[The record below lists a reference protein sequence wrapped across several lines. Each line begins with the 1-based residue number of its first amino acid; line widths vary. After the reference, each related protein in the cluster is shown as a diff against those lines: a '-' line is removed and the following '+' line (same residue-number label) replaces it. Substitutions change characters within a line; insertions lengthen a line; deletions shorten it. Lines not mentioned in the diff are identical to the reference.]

1 MAEIIN
7 WYDKIGANNKK
18 KKLPKKWKDHHI
30 HHNSMILC
38 VGPTGS
44 GKTNSLMD
52 YISRSNGEFYKI
64 IINSFNTTDEPLYNH
79 LKEKSD
85 RIEFYDNIEEMPDLA
100 EFEDDKDKPKLLVI
114 DDFINL
120 TKKEQKKIFNYII
133 SGRKFG
139 FSVWLMAQSYINIDK
154 LITRNINYFLLYKI
168 NDNVSIDRIIR
179 NHNIDNVDPELFKK
193 AYQLSTREPLSFM
206 IIDLKSKD
214 KKDRHRHGFLNF
226 LKLKAN
232 DSSDDD

>member
-1 MAEIIN
+1 MAENKDIIN
-7 WYDKIGANNKK
+7 WYDKIGANDKK
-18 KKLPKKWKDHHI
+18 KKLPKKWKNHHI

-52 YISRSNGEFYKI
+52 YIARSNGEFYKI

-79 LKEKSD
+79 LKDKSD

-139 FSVWLMAQSYINIDK
+139 FSVWLMAHS
-154 LITRNINYFLLYKI
+154 
-168 NDNVSIDRIIR
+168 
-179 NHNIDNVDPELFKK
+179 
-193 AYQLSTREPLSFM
+193 
-206 IIDLKSKD
+206 
-214 KKDRHRHGFLNF
+214 
-226 LKLKAN
+226 
-232 DSSDDD
+232 